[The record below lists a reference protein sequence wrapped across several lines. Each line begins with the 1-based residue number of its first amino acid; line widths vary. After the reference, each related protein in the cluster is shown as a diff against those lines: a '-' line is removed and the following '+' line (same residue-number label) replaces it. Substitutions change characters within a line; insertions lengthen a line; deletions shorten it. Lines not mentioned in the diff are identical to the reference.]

1 MLLLSPITLI
11 AAAALL
17 CAIHLIRCIRSPL
30 SKIPGPK
37 LSKFTSLVL
46 KWKEIKALRTVY
58 IHQLHQQY
66 GPVVRIAPNEVSF
79 TSWEALKEIYCS
91 GGSGYDKTEFYDL
104 FKIYGRRTMFTTL
117 NKADHAKR
125 KRILAD
131 RYANSNIMKSA
142 SVTGVQERSSKFVRR
157 CVSAPG
163 GVSDIFL
170 AALHAYA
177 CDCITHHL
185 FHPYGTDCITKKEDE
200 DMMHQIVS
208 SHTTPLLCTVYSQ
221 GCCIYLQSPGK
232 PPLADD
238 YVLETSQLSGTAPF
252 TLMSRFDEKTGDLDY
267 IDKAAECLDH
277 MAAGIDTT
285 GDGLCF
291 LMWELSQPR
300 SLGIQ
305 RKLAEELRTNPDT
318 PFDKLPFLDAV
329 VCEGLRCFPPIPM
342 SLPRY
347 VPQGGRSIDGFWL
360 PGKTIVSCQAYSV
373 HRLNSEI
380 FPDGDVFN
388 PERWLELDGDADRR
402 RIQFA
407 FSNGG
412 RGCVG
417 KHLALIEMKTLL
429 RDVYSRYSTTPHES
443 MQEEAMAMSDQ
454 LISARPL
461 GQKCLLRFHAL
472 DAMDS
477 PRQHKINTATWMSK
491 CPTATIDDA
500 KAISGHHRWG
510 WLGEN
515 ASKLQMLVVDA
526 AAVGSVLSIDLQHN
540 GMDSM
545 SCAASSL
552 RQSQK
557 RIRAHVHPSA
567 AEMLVSASSADSPSR
582 VNQRYMTIMYARTR
596 TATKVP
602 KFFCTM
608 YRYMPSER

>member
-163 GVSDIFL
+163 GVSDIF
-170 AALHAYA
+170 ADKTCPKMALHAYA

-200 DMMHQIVS
+200 DMMHQVAADDSLQSKSALERPKPNTCTNTTDRS
-208 SHTTPLLCTVYSQ
+208 SHLTLRPYFAPSILKGVVFICKA
-221 GCCIYLQSPGK
+221 PGN
-232 PPLADD
+232 PLADD

-318 PFDKLPFLDAV
+318 PFDKLLFLDAV

-388 PERWLELDGDADRR
+388 PDRWLELDGDADRR

-472 DAMDS
+472 DAM
-477 PRQHKINTATWMSK
+477 
-491 CPTATIDDA
+491 
-500 KAISGHHRWG
+500 
-510 WLGEN
+510 
-515 ASKLQMLVVDA
+515 
-526 AAVGSVLSIDLQHN
+526 
-540 GMDSM
+540 
-545 SCAASSL
+545 
-552 RQSQK
+552 
-557 RIRAHVHPSA
+557 
-567 AEMLVSASSADSPSR
+567 
-582 VNQRYMTIMYARTR
+582 
-596 TATKVP
+596 
-602 KFFCTM
+602 
-608 YRYMPSER
+608 

>member
-1 MLLLSPITLI
+1 MLLLSPIVLI
-11 AAAALL
+11 WAAALL
-17 CAIHLIRCIRSPL
+17 LAVFLIQRLRSPL
-30 SKIPGPK
+30 SKIPGPAV
-37 LSKFTSLVL
+37 SKYTSLVL

-142 SVTGVQERSSKFVRR
+142 SVAGVQERSSKFVRR
-157 CVSAPG
+157 CVSSPG
-163 GVSDIFL
+163 GVSDIFM
-170 AALHAYA
+170 ALHAYA

-185 FHPYGTDCITKKEDE
+185 FHPYGTDCIDKKEDE
-200 DMMHQIVS
+200 EMMHQVAADDSLQNRLI
-208 SHTTPLLCTVYSQ
+208 SHYAPTLHRLFSKVL
-221 GCCIYLQSPGK
+221 YLFAK
-232 PPLADD
+232 PRETPLADD

-300 SLGIQ
+300 SLAFQ
-305 RKLAEELRTNPDT
+305 RKLADELRANRET
-318 PFDKLPFLDAV
+318 PFDRLPYLDAV
-329 VCEGLRCFPPIPM
+329 VNEGLRCFPPIPM

-360 PGKTIVSCQAYSV
+360 PEKTIVSCQAYSV
-373 HRLNSEI
+373 HRLNSAI
-380 FPDGDVFN
+380 FPDGDRFN
-388 PERWLELDGDADRR
+388 PDRWLEPQGDADRR
-402 RIQFA
+402 RLQFA

-417 KHLALIEMKTLL
+417 KHLALLEMKTLL

-443 MQEEAMAMSDQ
+443 MREEAMAMSDQ

-461 GQKCLLRFHAL
+461 GQTCLLRFHAL
-472 DAMDS
+472 EE
-477 PRQHKINTATWMSK
+477 
-491 CPTATIDDA
+491 DDNRDDE
-500 KAISGHHRWG
+500 I
-510 WLGEN
+510 
-515 ASKLQMLVVDA
+515 
-526 AAVGSVLSIDLQHN
+526 
-540 GMDSM
+540 
-545 SCAASSL
+545 
-552 RQSQK
+552 
-557 RIRAHVHPSA
+557 
-567 AEMLVSASSADSPSR
+567 
-582 VNQRYMTIMYARTR
+582 
-596 TATKVP
+596 
-602 KFFCTM
+602 
-608 YRYMPSER
+608 